1 MHYVQCK
8 LSDDWSPEEI
18 ACRLIVDYPNSE
30 VMRISLETIY
40 QWIYADAVNGG
51 DLYTHL
57 RRCHKK
63 RRKQRRYGSLRG
75 LIPGRV
81 SISER
86 PQAVDHRARFG
97 DWEGDIGK
105 GVVYKW
111 VHQYNADPE
120 HPFPGKCQLKPPER
134 ELRDLK
140 GELERVK
147 RERGSRPRL
156 PAPMDYQER
165 TEKRRKGC
173 R

>member
-1 MHYVQCK
+1 MGDIRGKRTYNQEFK
-8 LSDDWSPEEI
+8 LEAVRLVIEEGHS
-18 ACRLIVDYPNSE
+18 ASSVE
-30 VMRISLETIY
+30 
-40 QWIYADAVNGG
+40 
-51 DLYTHL
+51 
-57 RRCHKK
+57 
-63 RRKQRRYGSLRG
+63 RKLG
-75 LIPGRV
+75 
-81 SISER
+81 
-86 PQAVDHRARFG
+86 
-97 DWEGDIGK
+97 IGK

-120 HPFPGKCQLKPPER
+120 HPFPGKGQLKPPER

-165 TEKRRKGC
+165 TEKRRKGY